1 MKMRTGP
8 FVPPNLTNP
17 HMAETKPGSVFTPA
31 IAAWSNPGQL
41 GALNLPPWV
50 NYAVMGGLLALAAM
64 KKIPWW
70 AGVLGAGA
78 AWWFFG
84 AASAVLTSISTGTGI
99 VANGTTLQFSVNSPA
114 TLTTVNGAPQS
125 LSVGGNNYPV
135 LQTQANPDNTIT
147 YYLDNPTPVGA

>member
-1 MKMRTGP
+1 MRTGP
-8 FVPPNLTNP
+8 FVPPNLVNP
-17 HMAETKPGSVFTPA
+17 RMAEAKPGSVFTPA

-41 GALNLPPWV
+41 GALNLPSWAS
-50 NYAVMGGLLALAAM
+50 YAAIGGMLALAAM

-70 AGVLGAGA
+70 AAVVGAGA
-78 AWWFFG
+78 AWWFLG
-84 AASAVLTSISTGTGI
+84 APLSVLTTITTGTGI
-99 VANGTTLQFSVNSPA
+99 VANGTTLQFSENSPA
-114 TLTTVNGAPQS
+114 TLTTAHGTPQS